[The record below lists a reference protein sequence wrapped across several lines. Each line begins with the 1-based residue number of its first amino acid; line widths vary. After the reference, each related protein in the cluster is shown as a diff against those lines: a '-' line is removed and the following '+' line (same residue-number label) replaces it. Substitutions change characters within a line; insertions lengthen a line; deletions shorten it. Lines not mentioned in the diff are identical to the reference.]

1 MIDPASPPRSLPRIL
16 LAEDSETSAAIVARH
31 LQGKFEVLHARD
43 GLDAWNLLAAN
54 PEIEVVITDVQMP
67 RLSGQDLLRK
77 IRHSDVPRVKD
88 TAVLVMTSGND
99 DSARQEAFAN
109 GASDFLAKP
118 VDALELRARVTVHQ
132 KLARTI
138 RELETSR
145 QMLQEQATTDPL
157 TRLKNRRAF
166 AELGLRHFAL
176 AQRHDI
182 ELSVIVLDIDHFK
195 KINDTYGHP
204 AGDQVLMSVANV
216 LTSKTRASDL
226 PARLGGEEFGILLP
240 NTKRSGAAL
249 LADRIRVAIQQSQFQ
264 LGEHAITVTASAGVA
279 AYGLDGEESLER
291 LLEVADRRLYLAK
304 QRGRNRVIAM
314 N

>member
-54 PEIEVVITDVQMP
+54 PEIEVVITDVQ
-67 RLSGQDLLRK
+67 
-77 IRHSDVPRVKD
+77 VPRVKD
-88 TAVLVMTSGND
+88 MAVLVMTTSND
-99 DSARQEAFAN
+99 DNARQEAFTN
-109 GASDFLAKP
+109 GASDFLVKP

-182 ELSVIVLDIDHFK
+182 ELSIIVLDIDHFK

-204 AGDQVLMSVANV
+204 AGDQVLMSVAHV

>member
-88 TAVLVMTSGND
+88 MAVLVMTTSND
-99 DSARQEAFAN
+99 DNARQEAFTN
-109 GASDFLAKP
+109 GASDFLVKP

-182 ELSVIVLDIDHFK
+182 ELSIIVLDIDHFK

-204 AGDQVLMSVANV
+204 AGDQVLMSVAHV